1 MRSRWM
7 LGVAFGLLGSVPAL
21 GQSLSSIS
29 NQDAAQ
35 ALEDALVQGARMA
48 VSQLSAANGF
58 LGNQEVRIPL
68 PSALGKIEK
77 GMRLIGQGQQADEL
91 VTNMNRAAELAV
103 KEATPLL
110 TDAVKQMSVEDAK
123 GILTGGDDSATQFFE
138 RKTSEP
144 LALRFLP
151 IVKQVTAKLQLAQ
164 QYNQFAGQGA
174 RFGVIHKEDADL
186 DGYVTRK
193 ALDGL
198 FLVIAEQERAIRKDP
213 AAAATGVA
221 QKVFS
226 ALKR

>member
-1 MRSRWM
+1 MRSQWM
-7 LGVAFGLLGSVPAL
+7 IGVVFGLFCSVPVF

-29 NQDAAQ
+29 NRDATQ
-35 ALEDALVQGARMA
+35 GLKDALVQGAGKA

-58 LGNQEVRIPL
+58 LGNKDVRIPL

-103 KEATPLL
+103 KEAAPLL
-110 TDAVKQMSVEDAK
+110 VDAVKQMSVEDAK
-123 GILTGGDDSATQFFE
+123 GILTGGDDSATRFFE

-164 QYNQFAGQGA
+164 QYNQLAAQGA
-174 RFGVIHKEDADL
+174 RFGVIRKENADL
-186 DGYVTRK
+186 DGYVTQK

-198 FLVIAEQERAIRKDP
+198 FFVIAEQERTIRKNP
-213 AAAATGVA
+213 GAAASGVA
-221 QKVFS
+221 QKVFG
-226 ALKR
+226 ALER